1 MVKRII
7 MINYVFKV
15 SYPVFPHTLCY
26 ELLQH
31 SEVNTGSLLYKRI
44 DEEIEEH
51 KIS

>member
-1 MVKRII
+1 MYLRFLTL
-7 MINYVFKV
+7 YF
-15 SYPVFPHTLCY
+15 HTLY
-26 ELLQH
+26 VTNSY